1 VSDVRFS
8 GFLGLHNHDEEE
20 EEEENIYRRNGNC
33 GKF

>member
-20 EEEENIYRRNGNC
+20 EEENIYRRNGNC